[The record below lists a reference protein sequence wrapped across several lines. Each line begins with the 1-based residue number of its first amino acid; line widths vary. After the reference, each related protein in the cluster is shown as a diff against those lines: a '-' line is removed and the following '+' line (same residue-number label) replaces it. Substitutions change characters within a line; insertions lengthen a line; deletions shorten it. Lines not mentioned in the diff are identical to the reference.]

1 MYLVNKD
8 LPCSDEVTSSY
19 NSLPCR
25 GPLLKF
31 FQAAK
36 REAKSFSESTGSWL
50 PSAENNVCAK
60 VAYFAGGGKGIFCSP
75 SLCKITE
82 ESKIP
87 NFSFKSAHFFT
98 SLYSGMLVC

>member
-8 LPCSDEVTSSY
+8 LPCSDEVTSGY

-36 REAKSFSESTGSWL
+36 REAKSFTESTGSWL
-50 PSAENNVCAK
+50 PSTEKKCAE
-60 VAYFAGGGKGIFCSP
+60 VAHFSGGGKGIFFFP

-98 SLYSGMLVC
+98 SLNSGILVC